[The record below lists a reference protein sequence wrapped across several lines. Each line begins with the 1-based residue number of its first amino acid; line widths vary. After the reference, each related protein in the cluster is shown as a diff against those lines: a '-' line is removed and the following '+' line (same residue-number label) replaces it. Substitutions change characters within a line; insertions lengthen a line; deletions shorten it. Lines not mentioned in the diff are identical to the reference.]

1 MIMDLNQDFIEATQ
15 RQMKD
20 LKGLLNQAV
29 GNLVDKLPD
38 NQKAEFK
45 KDLAIFSKL
54 TQSGNTKEAESFKE
68 KMSKKYGE

>member
-54 TQSGNTKEAESFKE
+54 TQSENTKEAESFKE